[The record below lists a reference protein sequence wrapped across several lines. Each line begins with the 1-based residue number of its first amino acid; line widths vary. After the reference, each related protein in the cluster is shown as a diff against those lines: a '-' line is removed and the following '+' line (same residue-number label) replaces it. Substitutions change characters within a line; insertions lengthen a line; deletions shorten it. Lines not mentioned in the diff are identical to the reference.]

1 MLCIVALLQ
10 VSKMQE
16 FYHFL
21 FWQLLVHLGLLIDA
35 ELFDFI
41 CGSYIRSFVILV
53 LLLLDYISRG
63 LRILN
68 SKKNLDDLIDFLVS
82 FVYFVHFILLLVFI
96 DLSFFALL
104 LHLLLIINFDR
115 IILLVPV
122 EYFIIVGL

>member
-1 MLCIVALLQ
+1 VLCIVALLQ